1 MRGQDF
7 EQSSMFCYVSCE
19 QMVPQEH
26 PLRAIRSQA
35 DECLKGISR
44 KLAPLYSGLG
54 RPSIAPE
61 KLLRALL
68 LQMLYSIRS
77 ERLLMEQLRYNFL
90 FRWFIGLSLEDGVW
104 DATVF
109 SKNRDRLLDGD
120 IARLFFQAVL
130 EQVRKHGLLSDEH
143 FSVDGTL
150 IEAWASEKSFQR
162 RPDPPQ
168 GGSGARG
175 KVLLHDVFV
184 SGTDPEAR
192 KFKKSRYGDAKL
204 CHLLHVLMD
213 NRHGIAVN
221 SCVSEAT
228 TGAERKAAIDMLRR
242 TRRKGGRATVAAD
255 KGFDDRKFV
264 ADARKLGVTPHV
276 AQFERRTSSVD
287 RRTTRHVGYTQSLN
301 RRPRIEQ
308 IFSWL
313 KNVAML
319 RKTRHRGHRKI
330 EWLMN
335 LALSAYNLI
344 RMRKLVPQVG

>member
-1 MRGQDF
+1 MRGSDLS
-7 EQSSMFCYVSCE
+7 QSAMFCYVSCE
-19 QMVPQEH
+19 DMVPINH
-26 PLRAIRSQA
+26 PLRMIREQA
-35 DECLKGISR
+35 EECLRGISGE
-44 KLAPLYSGLG
+44 LAALYSPLG

-77 ERLLMEQLRYNFL
+77 ERLLMEQLQYNFL
-90 FRWFIGLSLEDGVW
+90 FRWFIGLNLEDRVW

-120 IARLFFQAVL
+120 VAQVFFQAVL
-130 EQVRKHGLLSDEH
+130 KQARQAGLLSDEH

-162 RPDPPQ
+162 RPDPPER
-168 GGSGARG
+168 GSGARG
-175 KVLLHDVFV
+175 KMLLHDLFG
-184 SGTDPEAR
+184 SRTDPEAR

-204 CHLLHVLMD
+204 SHLVHVLMD
-213 NRHGIAVN
+213 NRHGVVVS
-221 SCVSEAT
+221 SCVTEAT
-228 TGAERKAAIDMLRR
+228 TGAERNAAVQMLR
-242 TRRKGGRATVAAD
+242 TVHRKRSRVTLGAD

-264 ADARKLGVTPHV
+264 SAVRQLGVTPHV
-276 AQFERRTSSVD
+276 AQLERRTSSLD
-287 RRTTRHVGYTQSLN
+287 RRTTRHPGYALSLN
-301 RRPRIEQ
+301 RRPKIEQ

-319 RKTRHRGHRKI
+319 RKTRHRGHRKLQ
-330 EWLMN
+330 WLVR

-344 RMRKLVPQVG
+344 RMRKLVFQMP